1 MGRLGR
7 IGLVVAV
14 VVATAAPAAWA
25 AGGGKPL
32 VQERFDDRF
41 VEEPDPFVLDVC
53 GVEVRTEFHFWG
65 NFTLYPDMT
74 ARTHFNDDVVTTDP
88 DTGEVLLVQRNSGNV
103 FSEPVVEII
112 DEEAGTLTV
121 MFEDTFRGV
130 PLKWRVPGE
139 GVILL
144 DAGTVTFT
152 GTVVIDLATDE
163 VLSFEETL
171 SDVHGPHPFLML
183 SEEETLDLFCG
194 AMGA

>member
-1 MGRLGR
+1 MRRLGR
-7 IGLVVAV
+7 MALVAV
-14 VVATAAPAAWA
+14 VLVATAAPAALA
-25 AGGGKPL
+25 AGGGTPL

-41 VEEPDPFVLDVC
+41 VEEPEAFVLDVC

-74 ARTHFNDDVVTTDP
+74 ARTHINADIVSTDP
-88 DTGEVLLVQRNSGNV
+88 ATGEVLLVERNSGNM

-112 DEEAGTLTV
+112 DEEAGMLTV

-144 DAGTVTFT
+144 DAGTVTLT

-163 VLSFEETL
+163 VISFEVTL
-171 SDVHGPHPFLML
+171 SDLHGPHPSLTQPE
-183 SEEETLDLFCG
+183 SETTDIFCG

>member
-1 MGRLGR
+1 MQRFR
-7 IGLVVAV
+7 RTALVVV
-14 VVATAAPAAWA
+14 VLVATAAPAALA
-25 AGGGKPL
+25 AGGGMPL

-41 VEEPDPFVLDVC
+41 VEEPEPFVLELC

-74 ARTHFNDDVVTTDP
+74 ARTHFNDEIVSTDP
-88 DTGEVLLVQRNSGNV
+88 DTGDVLLIERNSGNV

-112 DEEAGTLTV
+112 DEEAGTLTL

-139 GVILL
+139 GVVLL
-144 DAGTVTFT
+144 DAGTVTFNAT
-152 GTVVIDLATDE
+152 LVIDLATDE
-163 VLSFEETL
+163 VISFEETL
-171 SDVHGPHPFLML
+171 SDLHGPHPSLTQPD
-183 SEEETLDLFCG
+183 SETTDIFCA

>member
-1 MGRLGR
+1 MQRFR
-7 IGLVVAV
+7 RTALVVV
-14 VVATAAPAAWA
+14 VLVATAAPAALA
-25 AGGGKPL
+25 AGGGMPL

-41 VEEPDPFVLDVC
+41 VEEPEPFVLELC

-74 ARTHFNDDVVTTDP
+74 ARTHFNDEIVSTDP
-88 DTGEVLLVQRNSGNV
+88 DTGDVLLIERNSGNV

-112 DEEAGTLTV
+112 DEEAGTLTL

-144 DAGTVTFT
+144 DAGTVTFSA
-152 GTVVIDLATDE
+152 TVVIDLATDE
-163 VLSFEETL
+163 VISFEETL
-171 SDVHGPHPFLML
+171 SDLHGPHPSLTQPDD
-183 SEEETLDLFCG
+183 ETTDIFCE

>member
-1 MGRLGR
+1 MRRLGKT
-7 IGLVVAV
+7 ILAV
-14 VVATAAPAAWA
+14 VVLLAAAAPAALA
-25 AGGGKPL
+25 AGGGQPL

-41 VEEPDPFVLDVC
+41 VEEPEPFVLDAC
-53 GVEVRTEFHFWG
+53 GVEVRAEFHFWG

-74 ARTHFNDDVVTTDP
+74 ARTHFNDHIVATNP
-88 DTGEVLLVQRNSGNV
+88 ATGEVLLVERNSGNV
-103 FSEPVVEII
+103 FSEPVVETV

-130 PLKWRVPGE
+130 PFKWRVPGE

-163 VLSFEETL
+163 VISFEETI
-171 SDVHGPHPFLML
+171 SDLHGPHPSL
-183 SEEETLDLFCG
+183 SLPESEIIALFCEALG
-194 AMGA
+194 G

>member
-1 MGRLGR
+1 MRR
-7 IGLVVAV
+7 FDRTALVVV
-14 VVATAAPAAWA
+14 VLMAMAAPAALA
-25 AGGGKPL
+25 AGGGRPL
-32 VQERFDDRF
+32 VQERFDEEF
-41 VEEPDPFVLDVC
+41 VEEPDLFVLEVC

-74 ARTHFNDDVVTTDP
+74 ARTHFNDDIVTTDP
-88 DTGEVLLVQRNSGNV
+88 DSGDVLLIERNSGNV
-103 FSEPVVEII
+103 FSEPVAELI

-163 VLSFEETL
+163 VIFFEETL
-171 SDVHGPHPFLML
+171 SDLHGPHPSLTQ
-183 SEEETLDLFCG
+183 SDNETTDIFCE

>member
-1 MGRLGR
+1 MRQIGRTVL
-7 IGLVVAV
+7 AV
-14 VVATAAPAAWA
+14 VVLLTAAAPAAVA
-25 AGGGKPL
+25 AGGGRPL

-41 VEEPDPFVLDVC
+41 VEEPNPFVLEEC

-65 NFTLYPDMT
+65 NFTLYADMT
-74 ARTHFNDDVVTTDP
+74 ARTHFNDHIVATDP
-88 DTGEVLLVQRNSGNV
+88 DTGQVLLVERNAGNV

-130 PLKWRVPGE
+130 PFKWRVPGE

-144 DAGTVTFT
+144 DAGTVTFS

-163 VLSFEETL
+163 VTSFEETISNL
-171 SDVHGPHPFLML
+171 HGPHPSVTGSQ
-183 SEEETLDLFCG
+183 SEIDALFCG
-194 AMGA
+194 AMGG

>member
-1 MGRLGR
+1 MRRLSR
-7 IGLVVAV
+7 TALVVV
-14 VVATAAPAAWA
+14 VLVAATAPAALG

-32 VQERFDDRF
+32 QEKFDDRF
-41 VEEPDPFVLDVC
+41 VEEPDPFVLEIC

-74 ARTHFNDDVVTTDP
+74 ARTHFNDHVVSTDP
-88 DTGEVLLVQRNSGNV
+88 DTGEVLLVVRNSGNV
-103 FSEPVVEII
+103 FSEPLVETI

-163 VLSFEETL
+163 IISFDETI
-171 SDVHGPHPFLML
+171 SDMHGPHPFLTQP
-183 SEEETLDLFCG
+183 EDEIIALFCE
-194 AMGA
+194 AMAG